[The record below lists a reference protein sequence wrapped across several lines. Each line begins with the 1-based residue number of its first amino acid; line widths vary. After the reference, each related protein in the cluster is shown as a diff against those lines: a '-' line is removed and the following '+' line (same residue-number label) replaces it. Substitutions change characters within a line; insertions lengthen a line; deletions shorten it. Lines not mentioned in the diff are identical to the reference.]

1 MVNSP
6 DASTVAPTGLS
17 FKVIVMSLSLTG
29 CPFKRSLAVR
39 SPTIPPLAP
48 LTILSEKSSAT
59 AEIEAASTVTSTD
72 DDEQFAGFSFSH
84 TVLVILYS
92 PAVRSKDHWR
102 SNHRQ
107 YHPGSH

>member
-1 MVNSP
+1 MPFSP
-6 DASTVAPTGLS
+6 IVAPLS
-17 FKVIVMSLSLTG
+17 PPLSLIEMVIYWSLTG

-72 DDEQFAGFSFSH
+72 DDEQFAGFLSLIHISEYMR
-84 TVLVILYS
+84 LGMISY
-92 PAVRSKDHWR
+92 AVFLMQKKI
-102 SNHRQ
+102 
-107 YHPGSH
+107 YIKLLK